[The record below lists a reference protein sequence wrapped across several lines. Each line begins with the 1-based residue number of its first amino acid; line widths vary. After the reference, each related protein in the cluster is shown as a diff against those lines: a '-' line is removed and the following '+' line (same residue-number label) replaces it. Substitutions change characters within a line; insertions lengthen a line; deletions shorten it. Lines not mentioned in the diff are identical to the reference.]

1 MTGSEN
7 AKKYFV
13 VNEVTGEV
21 YIKKPLYE
29 DKDSVNKYTVCMA
42 INPPLFKR
50 PVVLLR
56 RYLDMDHLWVYM
68 REGVLGVC
76 GGPWVK
82 TVPCR
87 WRRLC
92 FGK

>member
-29 DKDSVNKYTVCMA
+29 DQDSVNKYTVCMA
-42 INPPLFKR
+42 KNPPLFKC
-50 PVVLLR
+50 PVVLLC
-56 RYLDMDHLWVYM
+56 RYPDLDHLWVSM
-68 REGVLGVC
+68 REGVLGVW

-82 TVPCR
+82 TLPCR
-87 WRRLC
+87 SRRL
-92 FGK
+92 F